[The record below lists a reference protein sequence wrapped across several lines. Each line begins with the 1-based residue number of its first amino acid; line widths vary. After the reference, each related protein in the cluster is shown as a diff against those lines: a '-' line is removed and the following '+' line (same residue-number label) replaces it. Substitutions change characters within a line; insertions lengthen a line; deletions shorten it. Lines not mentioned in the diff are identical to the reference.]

1 MGRLYDQMKMDL
13 ELKNFSPKTVSC
25 YLDCMVHFVRHY
37 GRSPVEMGEEEIRNY
52 LYYLMKEKK
61 VSQSSINQAYSAMKF
76 FYVTTLEREWNGIKI
91 PRIKNPKKL
100 PVVLSK
106 DEVRSVLES
115 LLNLKHRA
123 ILATIYSGGLRVGEA
138 TRLKISDID
147 SKRMMIRVQAG
158 KGKKDRYTLLGNR
171 TLIDLRQYWRACRP
185 VEWLFPGSEATKP
198 ISIASVQRVFK
209 QALNH
214 AGIKK
219 KATVH
224 TLRHSFATH
233 LLESGT
239 DLYYIQRLLGHTS
252 ASTTS
257 IYLHITGKDLGRIKS
272 PIDLLEEEDPEPDS

>member
-1 MGRLYDQMKMDL
+1 
-13 ELKNFSPKTVSC
+13 
-25 YLDCMVHFVRHY
+25 MVHFVRHY

-52 LYYLMKEKK
+52 LYFLMKEKK

-76 FYVTTLEREWNGIKI
+76 FYETSMGREWNGIKI
-91 PRIKNPKKL
+91 PRIKNRKKL

-106 DEVRSVLES
+106 DEVHS
-115 LLNLKHRA
+115 LLERLANLKHRA

-147 SKRMMIRVQAG
+147 GKRMMIRVQAG
-158 KGKKDRYTLLGNR
+158 KGNKDRYTLLGKR
-171 TLIDLRQYWRACRP
+171 ALVALREYWKAHRP
-185 VEWLFPGSEATKP
+185 VEWLFPGSEPTNP
-198 ISIASVQRVFK
+198 ISVSSVQRVFK
-209 QALNH
+209 QALNR

-239 DLYYIQRLLGHTS
+239 DLYYIQRFLGHTS

-272 PIDLLEEEDPEPDS
+272 PIDLLEENPDPDS

>member
-13 ELKNFSPKTVSC
+13 ELKNFSPKTIAC
-25 YLDCMVHFVRHY
+25 YLACMVHFVRHY
-37 GRSPVEMGEEEIRNY
+37 GRSPDEMGEEEIRNY
-52 LYYLMKEKK
+52 LYFLMKDKK

-76 FYVTTLEREWNGIKI
+76 FYETTMGRAWNGIKI
-91 PRIKNPKKL
+91 PRLKNRKKL

-106 DEVRSVLES
+106 DEVHGILEC
-115 LLNLKHRA
+115 LGNLKHRA
-123 ILATIYSGGLRVGEA
+123 ILGIIYSGGLRVGEA

-158 KGKKDRYTLLGNR
+158 KGNKDRYTLLGKR
-171 TLIDLRQYWRACRP
+171 ALADLRQYWKAHRP
-185 VEWLFPGSEATKP
+185 VEWLFPGSESAKP
-198 ISIASVQRVFK
+198 ITISSVERFFK
-209 QALNH
+209 RALNR

-219 KATVH
+219 QATVH

-239 DLYYIQRLLGHTS
+239 DLYYIQRLLGHSS

-272 PIDLLEEEDPEPDS
+272 PIDLLEDTDPDS